1 MSLKLYRETGAGH
14 YLTLAG
20 AGIILQLTQEAIL
33 EAGADPSDVVIKVR
47 DGSIG
52 AVIDIMFPT
61 PHTFLFDGVDIR
73 HKDGADFLTFVL
85 GGNNSRTTE
94 DKHYSLPLADPNI
107 VQELVKA
114 IHVRAKKHRK
124 TKAALNCS

>member
-1 MSLKLYRETGAGH
+1 MGLKLYRETGKGG

-20 AGIILQLTQEAIL
+20 AGIMLQVVREAIL
-33 EAGADPSDVVIKVR
+33 EAGADPSDVVLKVR
-47 DGSIG
+47 DGSMG

-61 PHTFLFDGVDIR
+61 PHTFLFDGLHIGN
-73 HKDGADFLTFVL
+73 KDGADFLAFVL

-94 DKHYSLPLADPNI
+94 DKHYAIPLANPNI

-114 IHVRAKKHRK
+114 IQTRAKKHRK
-124 TKAALNCS
+124 TRTALDCS